1 MSRVIAG
8 QSQEATAQSRRYEAE
23 AGGKSGH
30 RPETWQ
36 VARAPARTHDM
47 GDAPGNA
54 RGLATQAL
62 PRGRVARE
70 GVERS
75 GRPERG
81 AAKLRIVPQRMDRR
95 RSEHGGSRAGKTCE
109 TPTQSTQR

>member
-36 VARAPARTHDM
+36 AH
-47 GDAPGNA
+47 
-54 RGLATQAL
+54 
-62 PRGRVARE
+62 
-70 GVERS
+70 ER
-75 GRPERG
+75 RPELMTWATRLVTPG
-81 AAKLRIVPQRMDRR
+81 GWPRRLCREAELHAKAWSVPVDRNAVR
-95 RSEHGGSRAGKTCE
+95 LSYG
-109 TPTQSTQR
+109 